1 MGIRDFDGG
10 SRCEASNPMNA
21 PQTYAAPLASVR
33 VAGVLPLAAAEEK
46 AAGTPS
52 GGQLNGSHLRP
63 RRDRRESQNQ

>member
-1 MGIRDFDGG
+1 
-10 SRCEASNPMNA
+10 MNA